1 VTALAVRPRSADGPA
16 GAAGASVRLD
26 RRWCSS
32 AGHLDRRGHPSR
44 RRRAGQ
50 PPSDDQVGLWLDA
63 GGGDVAAALRGYER
77 LATEVDRPGQDELVA
92 SIEARARNLTELY
105 AGSLLANVVYPERGG
120 GRSLGDTLYQRF
132 KDGLDR
138 LTGEVRAELEAL
150 DLTEPDDAGEAAAT
164 SYGPVASFPAPFLRD
179 AGGNPIR
186 F

>member
-1 VTALAVRPRSADGPA
+1 MAQPAPPAHPFGSTVAGARALVISIAEGIRPA
-16 GAAGASVRLD
+16 GAVQV
-26 RRWCSS
+26 
-32 AGHLDRRGHPSR
+32 SR
-44 RRRAGQ
+44 
-50 PPSDDQVGLWLDA
+50 PSDDQVGLWLDA

-150 DLTEPDDAGEAAAT
+150 DLTEPDDAG
-164 SYGPVASFPAPFLRD
+164 
-179 AGGNPIR
+179 GNPSR